1 MPDNES
7 FMVDLLYRYLKEGL
21 AGQEQSVFKRWLASS
36 EANRQLLRR
45 VMSKKQLKRQLLKY
59 HGVDPGAA
67 YLRLQQRHPELRID
81 TELDRMNVAGQR
93 AGGQAEGMMQ
103 RAGDGR
109 RLGMGE
115 TAGMPGKAMS
125 GTAGMRRKAMKAM
138 SGTAGMRRKAMKAM
152 SGAAGM
158 PGKTMKAMSEIAGMP
173 GRAMKVMSETA
184 GILRRR
190 MQTVWETVR
199 GIRSW
204 IGSRWQLAGFVLGA
218 GIFLYLGTYLV
229 QVYRRLKL
237 EGNLSLRHAQYTPA
251 GHFAALLLA
260 DGSNYELAS
269 ASAGNLQE
277 LGCVVFSKSSD
288 SSMNMTLIPG
298 CSNKHSETYPPVR
311 QPASNTLS
319 TRNGGYF
326 SASLLDG
333 TKVRLN
339 AASSLHFPTMFA
351 KTKREVFLEG
361 EGFFEVAPA
370 AMNDNVPFVVHVF
383 VHPNRDVESGRAD
396 VLADTLTIVSLGTR
410 FDIEAYPGEGG
421 IRTRLQEGGLLL
433 KTGDQ
438 QLSLSA
444 GQTAILDDKGRL
456 KLDNRTPADSN
467 YWEKGQFL
475 FVEKPATQI
484 LDELSRWYDVR
495 FVYRV
500 KKPQEPFTLKGFNRS
515 APLKDLLDELES
527 MSDLHF
533 QKSGDT
539 VVYVLR

>member
-7 FMVDLLYRYLKEGL
+7 YMVDLLHRYLKEGL
-21 AGQEQSVFKRWLASS
+21 AGEEQSVFKRWLASG
-36 EANRQLLRR
+36 EANRQLLGR
-45 VMSKKQLKRQLLKY
+45 VMNKRRLKRQLLKY
-59 HGVDPGAA
+59 HRIDAGAA
-67 YLRLQQRHPELRID
+67 FLRLQQRHPELRADGI
-81 TELDRMNVAGQR
+81 EQMVVDRKR
-93 AGGQAEGMMQ
+93 AGEQ
-103 RAGDGR
+103 
-109 RLGMGE
+109 
-115 TAGMPGKAMS
+115 TAGM
-125 GTAGMRRKAMKAM
+125 MRRRVRTI
-138 SGTAGMRRKAMKAM
+138 G
-152 SGAAGM
+152 
-158 PGKTMKAMSEIAGMP
+158 
-173 GRAMKVMSETA
+173 
-184 GILRRR
+184 
-190 MQTVWETVR
+190 QTVSA
-199 GIRSW
+199 IRIW
-204 IGSRWQLAGFVLGA
+204 IGSHWQLAGLVLGV
-218 GIFLYLGTYLV
+218 GVFLYLGTYLV
-229 QVYRRLKL
+229 QIYRRLKL
-237 EGNLSLRHAQYTPA
+237 EGNLSYRHAHYTPA
-251 GHFAALLLA
+251 GHFAELLLA

-269 ASAGNLQE
+269 VSAGNLQE

-288 SSMNMTLIPG
+288 SSMSMTLIPG
-298 CSNKHSETYPPVR
+298 CNNKHSETYPPVR
-311 QPASNTLS
+311 QPASNILS

-326 SASLLDG
+326 SAGLVDG

-339 AASSLHFPTMFA
+339 AASSLRFPTVFA

-361 EGFFEVAPA
+361 EGFFDVASA
-370 AMNDNVPFVVHVF
+370 AKNDNVPFVVHVF
-383 VHPNRDVESGRAD
+383 VHRSRDVGSGRAD

-444 GQTAILDDKGRL
+444 GQTAIFDDKGRL
-456 KLDNRTPADSN
+456 KLDNKTSADTT

-475 FVEKPATQI
+475 FVEEPATQI

-500 KKPQEPFTLKGFNRS
+500 NKSQEPFTLKGFNRS